1 MFTILARTSVSRVQ
15 IPSTPAPQQ
24 STLMMHTANLSHRS
38 VSEHHSQLNSL
49 SLLEPRLAP
58 FGTDLD
64 SEEEANEMHDLAPP
78 AKRARARYIFQ
89 RCLKSTQE
97 IVGNLSMRSLQVLA
111 PPSDGEED

>member
-1 MFTILARTSVSRVQ
+1 MFTILARSSVSRVQ

-24 STLMMHTANLSHRS
+24 STLMMHTASSHRS

-64 SEEEANEMHDLAPP
+64 SEEEANELQDLAPP